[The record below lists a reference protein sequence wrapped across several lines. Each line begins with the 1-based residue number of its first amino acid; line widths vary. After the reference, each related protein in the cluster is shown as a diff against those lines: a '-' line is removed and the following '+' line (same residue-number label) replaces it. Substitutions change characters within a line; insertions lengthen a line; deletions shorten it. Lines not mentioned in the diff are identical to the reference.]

1 MSRSR
6 ETALPRQ
13 HACAI
18 CRIAAHLGDRWRAHL
33 RRRFDRQAVA
43 SLQALDDRMLA
54 DLGIDRS
61 EIPSVVSG
69 GDGDTTRRSRPR

>member
-18 CRIAAHLGDRWRAHL
+18 CRIAAYVGDRWRAHQ
-33 RRRFDRQAVA
+33 RRRFHQQAIA

-61 EIPSVVSG
+61 EIRSVVSG
-69 GDGDTTRRSRPR
+69 CDGDTTRSSHRR